1 MKIEFPF
8 EITAADTETRIIEG
22 RVVAFNETGNTSAGL
37 TMFAENSIDFA
48 PVKLLL
54 EHDRTRPIGKSI
66 SFEQVDGA
74 VVGKFK
80 LANTTA
86 ASDAL
91 EEAATGLRSSF
102 SVGVMVDAWDVKDSV
117 NVVTASKL
125 VEVSLVTDPAIKS
138 ATVQRV
144 AASQTQTEQEGSTM
158 TNPEVEE
165 VKTDLEVEVEA
176 SETTPIVTATQPATY
191 TKPRLNFNKTDYLKN
206 SILAAAYNDSDAR
219 QYVMAAD
226 DNTTNNA
233 GLIPTPQL
241 GEVINPLSTSNRA
254 FIDAISRGVLP
265 AAGMTFE
272 IPKLT
277 VVPTVDEVA
286 EADPTPETGMENEFL
301 SVPVKKFSGGQ
312 TFSLEL
318 LDRSSPEFLS
328 ELVRQM
334 ELAYELATEKF
345 VMETIANNGVL
356 NATPRANDAAG
367 LLGYVSSAAGAV
379 YDASLGFARS
389 LVVSTDQWGNIMGYN
404 DGGRPIYN
412 ALQPQNAAGVV
423 SPNSLRGNV
432 AGLDLYVT
440 RQAIGSGVP
449 VDKTADYSMVILNP
463 DAYTWYESPR
473 LRLQTTLVG
482 TGQIETIYYGYGACA
497 PKIGA
502 GANWFNFT

>member
-22 RVVAFNETGNTSAGL
+22 RIVAFNESGNTSAGL
-37 TMFAENSIDFA
+37 TMFAENSIDLS

-54 EHDRTRPIGKSI
+54 EHDRTRPIGKSV
-66 SFEQVDGA
+66 SFEQIDGA
-74 VVGKFK
+74 IIGKFK

-86 ASDAL
+86 ATDAL

-102 SVGVMVDAWDVKDSV
+102 SVGVMVDEWDVQNSV
-117 NVVTASKL
+117 NVVKASKL
-125 VEVSLVTDPAIKS
+125 IEVSLVTEPAIKS

-144 AASQTQTEQEGSTM
+144 AASEQETIQEGSTM
-158 TNPEVEE
+158 TNPEVDE
-165 VKTDLEVEVEA
+165 VKTELEVEIEA
-176 SETTPIVTATQPATY
+176 SETTAVTATQPATY

-206 SILAAAYNDSDAR
+206 SILATAYNDNDAR

-286 EADPTPETGMENEFL
+286 EEAATPETGMENEFL

-334 ELAYELATEKF
+334 ELGYELATEKF
-345 VMETIANNGVL
+345 VMQTIASGGVL
-356 NATPRANDAAG
+356 ATTTQANSATG
-367 LLGYVSSAAGAV
+367 LLGYVSEASAGV
-379 YDASLGFARS
+379 YDNSLGFARS

-412 ALQPQNAAGVV
+412 AIAPQNAAGVV

-440 RQAIGSGVP
+440 RQAIGSLAP
-449 VDKTADYSMVILNP
+449 PDKTASYSMVIINP
-463 DAYTWYESPR
+463 DAYTFYESTR

-502 GANWFNFT
+502 GAIWFNKTP

>member
-37 TMFAENSIDFA
+37 TQFADNSIDFA

-74 VVGKFK
+74 VIGKFK

-91 EEAATGLRSSF
+91 EEAATGLRSAF
-102 SVGVMVDAWDVKDSV
+102 SVGVMVDAWDVKDNV

-144 AASQTQTEQEGSTM
+144 AASEQETKEEGSTM

-165 VKTDLEVEVEA
+165 VKTDVDVQVEA
-176 SETTPIVTATQPATY
+176 SEAPAVAATQPATY
-191 TKPRLNFNKTDYLKN
+191 TKPRLNFTKVDYLVN
-206 SILAAAYNDSDAR
+206 SIKAAAYNDTEAR

-254 FIDAISRGVLP
+254 FIDAISRGTLP

-277 VVPTVDEVA
+277 VVPTVDEIA
-286 EADPTPETGMENEFL
+286 EEAPTPETGMENEFL

-334 ELAYELATEKF
+334 ELAYELATEKY
-345 VMETIANNGVL
+345 VSEVVYNNGAL

-389 LVVSTDQWGNIMGYN
+389 LVVSTSQWANIMGYN
-404 DGGRPIYN
+404 DSGRPIYN
-412 ALQPQNAAGVV
+412 AIAPQNAAGVV
-423 SPNSLRGNV
+423 GPQSLRGNV

-440 RQAIGSGVP
+440 RQPIGPSAGN
-449 VDKTADYSMVILNP
+449 TTGDYSMVIINP

>member
-37 TMFAENSIDFA
+37 TQFAENSIDFA

-54 EHDRTRPIGKSI
+54 EHDKTRPIGKSI
-66 SFEQVDGA
+66 SFEHVDGA
-74 VVGKFK
+74 VIGKFK

-91 EEAATGLRSSF
+91 EEAATGLRSAF
-102 SVGVMVDAWDVKDSV
+102 SVGVMVDAWDVKDNV

-144 AASQTQTEQEGSTM
+144 AASEQETKEEGSTM

-165 VKTDLEVEVEA
+165 VKTDVEVEVEA
-176 SETTPIVTATQPATY
+176 SEAPAVAAQPVTY
-191 TKPRLNFNKTDYLKN
+191 TKPRLNFNKVDYLVN
-206 SILAAAYNDSDAR
+206 SIKAAAYNDAEAR
-219 QYVMAAD
+219 NYVTAAD

-254 FIDAISRGVLP
+254 FIDAISRGTLP

-286 EADPTPETGMENEFL
+286 EEDPTPETGMENEFL
-301 SVPVKKFSGGQ
+301 SVPVRKFSGGQ

-334 ELAYELATEKF
+334 ELAYELATEKY
-345 VMETIANNGVL
+345 VMETIANNGIL
-356 NATPRANDAAG
+356 AATGQANSATG
-367 LLGYVSSAAGAV
+367 LLGYVSEAAASV
-379 YDASLGFARS
+379 YDNSLGFARS
-389 LVVSTDQWGNIMGYN
+389 LVVSTKQWANIMGYN
-404 DGGRPIYN
+404 DAGRPIYN
-412 ALQPQNAAGVV
+412 AIAPSNAAGVV
-423 SPNSLRGNV
+423 TPQSLRGNV

-440 RQAIGSGVP
+440 RQAIGSGSP
-449 VDKTADYSMVILNP
+449 LDQTADYSMVILNP
-463 DAYTWYESPR
+463 EAYTWYESPR

-502 GANWFNFT
+502 GAVWFNKQ

>member
-8 EITAADTETRIIEG
+8 EITAADKETRIIEG
-22 RVVAFNETGNTSAGL
+22 RVVAYNETGNTSAGL
-37 TMFAENSIDFA
+37 TQFAEGSIAFA

-54 EHDRTRPIGKSI
+54 EHDKTRPIGKSV

-74 VVGKFK
+74 VIGKFK

-91 EEAATGLRSSF
+91 EEAATGLRSAF
-102 SVGVMVDAWDVKDSV
+102 SVGVMVDAWDVKDNV

-125 VEVSLVTDPAIKS
+125 IEVSLVTDPAIKS

-144 AASQTQTEQEGSTM
+144 AASEQQTTEEGSAM

-165 VKTDLEVEVEA
+165 VKTEVDAEVEA
-176 SETTPIVTATQPATY
+176 SEAPITVTATQPATY
-191 TKPRLNFNKTDYLKN
+191 TKPRLNINKVDYLAN
-206 SILAAAYNDSDAR
+206 SIRAAAYNDHEAR
-219 QYVMAAD
+219 AYVMAAD
-226 DNTTNNA
+226 DTTGNNA

-254 FIDAISRGVLP
+254 FIDAISRGTLP

-277 VVPTVDEVA
+277 AVPAVDEVA
-286 EADPTPETGMENEFL
+286 EADPTPETGMTNQFL
-301 SVPVKKFSGGQ
+301 SVSVKKFSGGQ

-334 ELAYELATEKF
+334 ELAYELATEKY
-345 VMETIANNGVL
+345 VMEQIANNGVL
-356 NATPRANDAAG
+356 AATGRANDATG
-367 LLGYVSSAAGAV
+367 LLGYVSESAAAV
-379 YDASLGFARS
+379 YDNSLGFAQS
-389 LVVSTDQWGNIMGYN
+389 LVVSTKQWANIMGYN

-412 ALQPQNAAGVV
+412 ALQPSNAAGVV
-423 SPNSLRGNV
+423 TPQSLRGNV

-440 RQAIGSGVP
+440 RQAIGSGSP
-449 VDKTADYSMVILNP
+449 LDQSADYSMVILNRE
-463 DAYTWYESPR
+463 AYTWYESPR

-482 TGQIETIYYGYGACA
+482 TGQIETIYYGYGAVA
-497 PKIGA
+497 SKIGA
-502 GANWFNFT
+502 GAVWFNKS

>member
-8 EITAADTETRIIEG
+8 EITAADKETRIIEG

-37 TMFAENSIDFA
+37 TQFADGSIEFA

-74 VVGKFK
+74 VIGKFK

-86 ASDAL
+86 ANDAL
-91 EEAATGLRSSF
+91 EEAATGLRSAF
-102 SVGVMVDAWDVKDSV
+102 SVGVMVDAWDVQNNV
-117 NVVTASKL
+117 NIVTASKL

-144 AASQTQTEQEGSTM
+144 AASEQETEQEGSTM

-165 VKTDLEVEVEA
+165 VKTDVDVQVEA
-176 SETTPIVTATQPATY
+176 SEAPAVAAAPATY
-191 TKPRLNFNKTDYLKN
+191 TKPRLNFNKVDYLVN
-206 SILAAAYNDSDAR
+206 SIKAAAYNDTEAR

-265 AAGMTFE
+265 ASGMTFE

-286 EADPTPETGMENEFL
+286 EEAPTPETGMENEFL

-356 NATPRANDAAG
+356 ATTGRANDAAG
-367 LLGYVSSAAGAV
+367 LLGYVSEAASEV
-379 YDASLGFARS
+379 YDNSLGFARS
-389 LVVSTDQWGNIMGYN
+389 LVVSTKQWGNIMGYN

-412 ALQPQNAAGVV
+412 AIAPENAAGVV
-423 SPNSLRGNV
+423 RPNSLRGNV

-440 RQAIGSGVP
+440 RQAIGSGNP
-449 VDKTADYSMVILNP
+449 IDQTADYSMVIINP
-463 DAYTWYESPR
+463 EAYTWYESPR

-482 TGQIETIYYGYGACA
+482 TGQIETVYYGYGACA

-502 GANWFNFT
+502 GAVWFNKQ

>member
-1 MKIEFPF
+1 M
-8 EITAADTETRIIEG
+8 
-22 RVVAFNETGNTSAGL
+22 
-37 TMFAENSIDFA
+37 
-48 PVKLLL
+48 
-54 EHDRTRPIGKSI
+54 
-66 SFEQVDGA
+66 
-74 VVGKFK
+74 
-80 LANTTA
+80 
-86 ASDAL
+86 
-91 EEAATGLRSSF
+91 
-102 SVGVMVDAWDVKDSV
+102 
-117 NVVTASKL
+117 TASKL

-144 AASQTQTEQEGSTM
+144 AASEQETKEEGSTM

-165 VKTDLEVEVEA
+165 VKTDVDVEVEA
-176 SETTPIVTATQPATY
+176 SEAPAVAAAPATY
-191 TKPRLNFNKTDYLKN
+191 TKPRLNFNKVDYLVN
-206 SILAAAYNDSDAR
+206 SIKAAAYNDSDAR

-286 EADPTPETGMENEFL
+286 EEAPTPETGMENEFL

-356 NATPRANDAAG
+356 AATPQANSATG
-367 LLGYVSSAAGAV
+367 LLGYVSQAAGDV
-379 YDASLGFARS
+379 YDNSLGFARS
-389 LVVSTDQWGNIMGYN
+389 LVVSTKQWSNIMGYN

-412 ALQPQNAAGVV
+412 AIAPENAAGVV
-423 SPNSLRGNV
+423 RPNSLRGNV

-440 RQAIGSGVP
+440 RQAIGSGNP
-449 VDKTADYSMVILNP
+449 VDQTADYSMVILNP
-463 DAYTWYESPR
+463 EAYTWYESPR

-502 GANWFNFT
+502 GAVWFNKS

>member
-8 EITAADTETRIIEG
+8 EITAADKESRIIEG

-37 TMFAENSIDFA
+37 TQFADNSIEFA

-54 EHDRTRPIGKSI
+54 EHDRTRPIGKSV
-66 SFEQVDGA
+66 SFEQIDGA

-86 ASDAL
+86 ATDAL
-91 EEAATGLRSSF
+91 EEAATGLRSAF
-102 SVGVMVDAWDVKDSV
+102 SVGVMVDAWDVKDNV
-117 NVVTASKL
+117 NIVTASKL

-144 AASQTQTEQEGSTM
+144 AASEQETKEEGSTM

-176 SETTPIVTATQPATY
+176 SHNAPVTAAQPVTF
-191 TKPRLNFNKTDYLKN
+191 TKPRLNINKVDYLAN
-206 SILAAAYNDSDAR
+206 SIKAAAYGDNEAR

-226 DNTTNNA
+226 DTTSNNA

-241 GEVINPLSTSNRA
+241 GEIINPLSTSNRA
-254 FIDAISRGVLP
+254 FIDAISRGTLP

-277 VVPTVDEVA
+277 AIPTVDEVA
-286 EADPTPETGMENEFL
+286 EADPTPETGMTNNFL
-301 SVPVKKFSGGQ
+301 SVSVKKFSGGQ

-334 ELAYELATEKF
+334 ELAYELATEKY
-345 VMETIANNGVL
+345 VMEQIANNGVL
-356 NATPRANDAAG
+356 AATGQGNSATG
-367 LLGYVSSAAGAV
+367 LLGYVAESAAAV
-379 YDASLGFARS
+379 YDNSLGFAQS
-389 LVVSTDQWGNIMGYN
+389 LVVSTKQWANIMGYN

-412 ALQPQNAAGVV
+412 ALQPSNAAGVV
-423 SPNSLRGNV
+423 TPQSLRGNV

-440 RQAIGSGVP
+440 RQAIGSGSP
-449 VDKTADYSMVILNP
+449 IDQTADYSMVILNRE
-463 DAYTWYESPR
+463 AYTWYESPR

-482 TGQIETIYYGYGACA
+482 TGQIETVYYGYGACA
-497 PKIGA
+497 AKIGA
-502 GANWFNFT
+502 GAVWFNKS

>member
-1 MKIEFPF
+1 
-8 EITAADTETRIIEG
+8 
-22 RVVAFNETGNTSAGL
+22 
-37 TMFAENSIDFA
+37 
-48 PVKLLL
+48 
-54 EHDRTRPIGKSI
+54 
-66 SFEQVDGA
+66 
-74 VVGKFK
+74 
-80 LANTTA
+80 
-86 ASDAL
+86 
-91 EEAATGLRSSF
+91 
-102 SVGVMVDAWDVKDSV
+102 
-117 NVVTASKL
+117 
-125 VEVSLVTDPAIKS
+125 
-138 ATVQRV
+138 
-144 AASQTQTEQEGSTM
+144 
-158 TNPEVEE
+158 
-165 VKTDLEVEVEA
+165 
-176 SETTPIVTATQPATY
+176 
-191 TKPRLNFNKTDYLKN
+191 
-206 SILAAAYNDSDAR
+206 
-219 QYVMAAD
+219 MAAD
-226 DNTTNNA
+226 SDTTNNA

-356 NATPRANDAAG
+356 NATPRANDASG